1 MSEETDTKWL
11 CHRCVKKEGATV
23 DADPVLL
30 RVCDGCQVE
39 NYVRLS
45 RGVVV
50 FAEDIRKEL
59 EAETVVEEVEVEQP
73 TSEEAVEIIDA
84 ANVTKQAEIE
94 ALKAQIAELEK

>member
-39 NYVRLS
+39 NYTRLS
-45 RGVVV
+45 RGAVGAVKRW
-50 FAEDIRKEL
+50 AKS
-59 EAETVVEEVEVEQP
+59 AMYNEVAR
-73 TSEEAVEIIDA
+73 SY
-84 ANVTKQAEIE
+84 
-94 ALKAQIAELEK
+94 

>member
-1 MSEETDTKWL
+1 MSEETVARWL
-11 CHRCVKKEGATV
+11 CHRCVKKEEATV

-39 NYVRLS
+39 NYTRLS

-50 FAEDIRKEL
+50 FAETIRKEL